1 MANIVIRPYQLN
13 VAPGGVETVVNLS
26 QYENGRE
33 LVFHLVGEGRIDI
46 PADALAII
54 AGTKPDETI
63 YSAIGTVDADEN
75 TVSFQ
80 ENVQMT
86 AASGKWYAKVKVTA
100 SGQTIASGMVKFV
113 IEKDVIPPDAEQS
126 SSDIQGLIA
135 EAAQYA
141 EDARNSFAN
150 DARTMN
156 FADLNTTSKTVIG
169 ALNELDSETST
180 LDSSVSDLEAL
191 TFPNLPV
198 RTATADSDLIHVNS
212 GGVDYKETK
221 FDFLEGGFHYAFN
234 NTASIT
240 SQADALGAY
249 ACVFGT
255 VSNSSSVQATLGLPL
270 ATSGRIEVR
279 SYNANFKKI
288 WYYPNGNTQVVYTLN
303 KASGTWASTWVQE
316 PTRDE
321 ITSIN
326 SSLTNSLTEADLLNR
341 LDIPT
346 TFTSYAC
353 NWSQY
358 RLLIFC
364 QIYYGNIMSTIVVP
378 SSYINITT
386 SGTRIMMYTPS
397 ADRTWEIYKNGT
409 DALYMKAS
417 SSSSTQGIRIIGIGK
432 IS

>member
-33 LVFHLVGEGRIDI
+33 LVFHLVGEGRIVI

-63 YSAIGTVDADEN
+63 YSAVGTVNADDN

-141 EDARNSFAN
+141 EEARNSFASE
-150 DARTMN
+150 ARTLN
-156 FADLNTTSKTVIG
+156 FPDLNTTSKIVIG
-169 ALNELDSETST
+169 ALNELDSETNT

-191 TFPNLPV
+191 TFPNLPE
-198 RTATADSDLIHVNS
+198 RTATADTDLIHVNS
-212 GGVDYKETK
+212 GGTDYKETK
-221 FDFLEGGFHYAFN
+221 ANFLKGSLAKEFS
-234 NTASIT
+234 NTSTLT
-240 SQADALGAY
+240 SQVDALAVGSY
-249 ACVFGT
+249 FGT
-255 VSNSSSVQATLGLPL
+255 ISSYGHQTETGVPTDTNFYVYAQVHPVNS
-270 ATSGRIEVR
+270 RKYI
-279 SYNANFKKI
+279 
-288 WYYPNGNTQVVYTLN
+288 
-303 KASGTWASTWVQE
+303 
-316 PTRDE
+316 E
-321 ITSIN
+321 ITSLSGVRYYN
-326 SSLTNSLTEADLLNR
+326 VNTGTWSGWTRDSLASSLKELG
-341 LDIPT
+341 
-346 TFTSYAC
+346 
-353 NWSQY
+353 
-358 RLLIFC
+358 
-364 QIYYGNIMSTIVVP
+364 QISG
-378 SSYINITT
+378 
-386 SGTRIMMYTPS
+386 SGTKTISVANNTRAILFCIATDVNRIG
-397 ADRTWEIYKNGT
+397 AWVIYAG
-409 DALYMKAS
+409 AS
-417 SSSSTQGIRIIGIGK
+417 SSSRYVRPLTAIGSDLSATVSGENITVTSTAGSSYVQGFFAVVFTGS

>member
-141 EDARNSFAN
+141 EDARTSFAN

-169 ALNELDSETST
+169 ALNELDSETNT

-212 GGVDYKETK
+212 GGVDYKQTKESFVTDLSRMVFFETSST
-221 FDFLEGGFHYAFN
+221 L
-234 NTASIT
+234 T
-240 SQADALGAY
+240 SQVDALPNSWGDYYGVLLAY
-249 ACVFGT
+249 GHQTETGMPENSVFYVHVNVIDG
-255 VSNSSSVQATLGLPL
+255 NY
-270 ATSGRIEVR
+270 RWIEARVT
-279 SYNANFKKI
+279 
-288 WYYPNGNTQVVYTLN
+288 GNTYNEYMNVKSAGVW
-303 KASGTWASTWVQE
+303 SGWILKPKRS
-316 PTRDE
+316 E

-326 SSLTNSLTEADLLNR
+326 SSLANKSSIKYFNGTEDVTLT
-341 LDIPT
+341 IPT
-346 TFTSYAC
+346 TGYYQLPRPTAVQGKNVFSIAVVSWASNTGAFWIVPYGTSTYD
-353 NWSQY
+353 Y
-358 RLLIFC
+358 
-364 QIYYGNIMSTIVVP
+364 VVGA
-378 SSYINITT
+378 
-386 SGTRIMMYTPS
+386 SGTQV
-397 ADRTWEIYKNGT
+397 RTLRVRYWWLE
-409 DALYMKAS
+409 D
-417 SSSSTQGIRIIGIGK
+417 
-432 IS
+432 